1 MLDQLFGSKTR
12 TKLLRMFFTKS
23 QDRFFVREITRLI
36 DERINSVR
44 RELENLENFGLVKS
58 ESSNNKKY
66 YFLNEKFPLF
76 KELKDLVIKSRFFIE
91 KNYIN
96 KFKKLSGVKYLAL
109 TGFFVDLKE
118 ETLTDI
124 LIIGKTSKIEVEKI
138 VNTMSNEFI
147 EDINYTIMDMKEFK
161 YRQNMTDK
169 FLYTILKNKKIIV
182 IDKLGL
188 VNNLVR

>member
-96 KFKKLSGVKYLAL
+96 KFKKLSGVKYLVL

>member
-12 TKLLRMFFTKS
+12 TKILRMFFTKA

-44 RELENLENFGLVKS
+44 RELDNLESFGLVKS
-58 ESSNNKKY
+58 EADNNKKY
-66 YFLNEKFPLF
+66 YFLNHKFPLF

-91 KNYIN
+91 KSYIN
-96 KFKKLSGVKYLAL
+96 KFKKLSGVKYLVL

-124 LIIGKTSKIEVEKI
+124 LIIGKPAKTEVEKI
-138 VNTMSNEFI
+138 INTMSNEFM

-169 FLYTILKNKKIIV
+169 FLYSILKNKKIIV

-188 VNNLVR
+188 DNNLSR